1 MRNIPNSN
9 SLCLNLVR
17 GVACSLMKCFSLF
30 SMRTALIHPPYSL
43 LSTHFSHISH
53 FRRNSSHFRSQR
65 GLKMFP
71 ESSERGNECGE
82 NPSASSAMESSI
94 KPSPKWLIPK
104 WAMWALGSLS
114 LFLPF
119 RKTNRNKA
127 IKIEGEVEEV
137 IEKVETVA
145 KVVEKVAIVVEEV
158 SSYIADK
165 LPEGGNLK
173 EAAIL
178 VENVSKEVV
187 NDAQV
192 AKDLIHKLGEL
203 KDEVEEV
210 IEPVVK
216 NQELLRAKHDN
227 KKT

>member
-1 MRNIPNSN
+1 
-9 SLCLNLVR
+9 
-17 GVACSLMKCFSLF
+17 MKCFSLF

-94 KPSPKWLIPK
+94 KPSPNGLFLNGKEVSLLDFMLV

-187 NDAQV
+187 NNAQV

>member
-1 MRNIPNSN
+1 MGQLYKS
-9 SLCLNLVR
+9 
-17 GVACSLMKCFSLF
+17 
-30 SMRTALIHPPYSL
+30 HP
-43 LSTHFSHISH
+43 
-53 FRRNSSHFRSQR
+53 
-65 GLKMFP
+65 
-71 ESSERGNECGE
+71 
-82 NPSASSAMESSI
+82 
-94 KPSPKWLIPK
+94 
-104 WAMWALGSLS
+104 S
-114 LFLPF
+114 LFL
-119 RKTNRNKA
+119 RWK
-127 IKIEGEVEEV
+127 EGEVEEV

>member
-1 MRNIPNSN
+1 MNCSVLLLPIRSN
-9 SLCLNLVR
+9 TGRAASSPVQNGLFLNGKEV
-17 GVACSLMKCFSLF
+17 
-30 SMRTALIHPPYSL
+30 SL
-43 LSTHFSHISH
+43 LDF
-53 FRRNSSHFRSQR
+53 
-65 GLKMFP
+65 M
-71 ESSERGNECGE
+71 
-82 NPSASSAMESSI
+82 
-94 KPSPKWLIPK
+94 
-104 WAMWALGSLS
+104 AMWALGSLS

-187 NDAQV
+187 NDAQ
-192 AKDLIHKLGEL
+192 LGEL